1 MKYIFPG
8 VLCKANCNLEP
19 LAQLAKSQFCMT
31 KKKKNYCGFCDVFL
45 DMYVYDKVKKKKTD
59 RSL

>member
-31 KKKKNYCGFCDVFL
+31 KKKKTTAVSVMYFL
-45 DMYVYDKVKKKKTD
+45 ICTCMIK
-59 RSL
+59 